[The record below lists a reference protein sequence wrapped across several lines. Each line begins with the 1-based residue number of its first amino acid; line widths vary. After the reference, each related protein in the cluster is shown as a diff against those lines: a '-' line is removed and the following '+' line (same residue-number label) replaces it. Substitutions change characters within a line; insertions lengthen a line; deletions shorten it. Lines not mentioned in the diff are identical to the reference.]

1 MFIVELLRVESL
13 SAGYGNMTIIHE
25 VSFSVEKGEIFS
37 VVGPNGSGKSTL
49 LKALFGLARTFSGHI
64 FFNGQE
70 ITSFPPHERVKNGL
84 GYLPQTGNV
93 FEGLTVRE
101 NLLLAGYEYS
111 NGELDERL
119 ESVQE
124 FLPEVKRLM
133 DRKALTLSGGERQ
146 MVALAMV
153 LLKNPVMLMFDEPTA
168 ALAPKIAEEVFGRI
182 VALNREYG
190 LTVLLVEQNTR
201 RALELAERALL
212 LVSGSVKFFGSAD
225 ELLNHRDLLSLY
237 LGL

>member
-1 MFIVELLRVESL
+1 VFIVELLRVESL

-37 VVGPNGSGKSTL
+37 VIGPNGSGKSTL

-64 FFNGQE
+64 FFNGRE
-70 ITSFPPHERVKNGL
+70 ITNFPPHERVKNGL
-84 GYLPQTGNV
+84 GYLSQTGNV

-111 NGELDERL
+111 NDTLDERL

-124 FLPEVKRLM
+124 FLPDVKRLM

-182 VALNREYG
+182 VKLNREYG

-201 RALELAERALL
+201 RALELAERVLL

-225 ELLNHRDLLSLY
+225 ELLNRRDLLSLY